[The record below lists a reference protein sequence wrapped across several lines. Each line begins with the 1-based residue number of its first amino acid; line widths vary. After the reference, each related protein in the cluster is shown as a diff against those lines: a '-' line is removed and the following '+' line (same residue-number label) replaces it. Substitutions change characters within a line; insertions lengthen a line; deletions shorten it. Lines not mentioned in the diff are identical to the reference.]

1 MKPAILTIALCLAC
15 QVFVF
20 AAEDVPPRVAE
31 RLRQLESKLSSVQ
44 TLKVNFVQEKH
55 MAILEQ
61 KLVLKGR
68 ITLQQ
73 PDIMAWRVR
82 SPIRYGMVIQG
93 STLRQWSEDTQ
104 AIQQFSLAGNPVFAA
119 AIKQIQ
125 SWFSGS
131 YLALTR
137 EFNVTMPSGA
147 PLVLEFTPRAG
158 SPTREVIRRIVMRF
172 GEDERFL
179 NRLEVTETGGDTM
192 SIAFS
197 DPSLNPALDK
207 DEWDPRNE

>member
-1 MKPAILTIALCLAC
+1 MKAAAYAVALILAC
-15 QVFVF
+15 QVFLS
-20 AAEDVPPRVAE
+20 AAEVAPDVAE

-44 TLKVNFVQEKH
+44 TFQVDFVQEKH

-73 PDIMAWRVR
+73 PDKMAWRVR

-104 AIQQFSLAGNPVFAA
+104 AIQQFSLGGNPVFAA

-125 SWFSGS
+125 SWFSGN
-131 YLALTR
+131 YLALTHD
-137 EFNVTMPSGA
+137 FNVSMTSGS
-147 PLVLEFTPRAG
+147 PLVLEFTPRTG
-158 SPTREVIRRIVMRF
+158 SPTREVIKRIVMRF
-172 GEDERFL
+172 GEDERYL
-179 NRLEVTETGGDTM
+179 SRLEVTETGGDTM

-197 DPSLNPALDK
+197 NPNLNPALARE
-207 DEWDPRNE
+207 EWDPRHE